1 MTTATV
7 TYHKLPPLSG
17 WSGSNPLHANTQMR
31 NQPTTLQQGYVRQ
44 DVGEEEAKWPQ
55 YIRQERFPEQIAHS
69 HSHTQVVKGPSRKAR
84 GLKCRAPSLAVP
96 GEELCLVCGDKAS
109 GYHYN
114 ALTCEGCK
122 GFFRRSITRQAIYYC
137 KFGQTCDIDMYMRR
151 KCQHCRL
158 EKCMRIGMR
167 SELVIPEE
175 QCRMKREAKLRQ
187 RSTPRDGSELP
198 SPLSVE
204 ITTQVVTDPVEHDI
218 SSETRELISR
228 LTSTSYKISLVR
240 DEAVMA
246 LTLHHSSCSS
256 AFQQLAE
263 LTILEAQ
270 YVHEFVRQLPGFSRL
285 QDEDRRILQKHSK
298 TEILLLRTARRYDA
312 VERCLFLGNDRHS
325 FRYDRQRYCEAGMAP
340 YADFVF
346 ELAKRVTDLSP
357 DPTEMHLLEA
367 IIAFSERPG
376 IREVR
381 KVAETQEIYVDALQQ
396 YIDAKSSP
404 SPSFHHRLI
413 TMLSDLRGFCNK
425 NMDCTSASS
434 YNYDYDNIADIK
446 PEKSLLMQ
454 MMLQRGPQY
463 PVHYGT
469 NT

>member
-44 DVGEEEAKWPQ
+44 DVGEDEAKWPQ

-404 SPSFHHRLI
+404 SPSFHHRLM
-413 TMLSDLRGFCNK
+413 TMLSDLRGFCTK

-434 YNYDYDNIADIK
+434 YSYDYDNITDIK